1 MVFAC
6 YSFSLLHETAI
17 SSQFTNTDKSITAN
31 QEQYENTT
39 SSAPFYKMTWIFYL
53 VIHKY

>member
-1 MVFAC
+1 MW
-6 YSFSLLHETAI
+6 YLHALSAFYTI

-39 SSAPFYKMTWIFYL
+39 ASAPFYKMTWIFCL